1 MELLTV
7 NNLWMMV
14 ATFLVFIMHLGFA
27 SLESGLTQAKNT
39 TNILFKNL
47 FVICMGIL
55 TYYAVGFELMY
66 GGGLALAGNEA
77 GNEAALAY
85 ADGAYTYHTDFL
97 FQAMFAATTATIIS
111 GAVAER
117 IKLKAFMI
125 ISTLFVAFAYPIMG
139 QWKWGGGWLDAL
151 GFYDFAGST
160 IVHAVG
166 GTAALVGAWMLGPR
180 IGKYSKSGKTNAIP
194 ASNLPLAMIGGMLLW
209 LGWFGFNGGSVL
221 SADPV
226 LTSWVLVTTCL
237 SAAAGGIGAM
247 ISSLLLNGNKP
258 DFTMTLNG
266 ILAGLVGITA
276 GADVLTPLQSIFTG
290 MIAGSIVV
298 ASVVSLDQY
307 FKIDDPVGAISV
319 HLTCGIWG
327 TLAVGLLSP
336 DHSIIAQITGILA
349 YVAGAA
355 VSSAMLFGA
364 VKAAMGLRVS
374 EEDESIGLD
383 AAEHGILAYSGA
395 ADNQNIGY
403 SSSSV

>member
-1 MELLTV
+1 M
-7 NNLWMMV
+7 
-14 ATFLVFIMHLGFA
+14 
-27 SLESGLTQAKNT
+27 
-39 TNILFKNL
+39 
-47 FVICMGIL
+47 
-55 TYYAVGFELMY
+55 
-66 GGGLALAGNEA
+66 
-77 GNEAALAY
+77 
-85 ADGAYTYHTDFL
+85 
-97 FQAMFAATTATIIS
+97 
-111 GAVAER
+111 
-117 IKLKAFMI
+117 
-125 ISTLFVAFAYPIMG
+125 
-139 QWKWGGGWLDAL
+139 
-151 GFYDFAGST
+151 
-160 IVHAVG
+160 
-166 GTAALVGAWMLGPR
+166 
-180 IGKYSKSGKTNAIP
+180 
-194 ASNLPLAMIGGMLLW
+194 
-209 LGWFGFNGGSVL
+209 L

-298 ASVVSLDQY
+298 ASLVSLEQY
-307 FKIDDPVGAISV
+307 LKIDDPVGAISV